1 MAEFSGRGD
10 PVRSMELLW
19 GVGGAPTR
27 GRKPGL
33 TVAVIVAAAIEL
45 ADAEGLASL
54 SMRRVGDRLGTSAM
68 ALYTYVPGKG
78 ELLDLM
84 LDAALGELRGGYSRA
99 GGWRPALEAAAR
111 DQWQVYKRHP
121 WMLQMSGSRAGLGPN
136 ELAAYE
142 AQVHLIDGL
151 GLSGIDMTRTISLLS
166 GYVRGAAKAVADAAA
181 AERQTGVSDA
191 DWWAARSPML
201 ASLADAERFPTWTR
215 LSQEHVFAQ
224 HDRPESGTPY
234 TVQVALDS
242 FEFGLQRVL
251 DGIEAHITRT
261 AARPGPASWADPA
274 CTSDDP
280 VRGH

>member
-19 GVGGAPTR
+19 GVGDAPTR

-54 SMRRVGDRLGTSAM
+54 SMRRVGDRLGKSAM
-68 ALYTYVPGKG
+68 AVYTYVPGKG

-84 LDAALGELRGGYSRA
+84 LDAALGELRGGYSLA
-99 GGWRPALEAAAR
+99 DGWRPALEAAAR
-111 DQWQVYKRHP
+111 DQWQVYERHP
-121 WMLQMSGSRAGLGPN
+121 WMLQVSGSRAGLGPN

-142 AQVHLIDGL
+142 AQVRLIDGL
-151 GLSGIDMTRTISLLS
+151 GLSGIDMTRTVSLLS
-166 GYVRGAAKAVADAAA
+166 GYVRGAAKAAADAAA

-201 ASLADAERFPTWTR
+201 ASLVDAERFPMWTR

-224 HDRPESGTPY
+224 HDHPESGTPY

-251 DGIEAHITRT
+251 DGIGAHITRT
-261 AARPGPASWADPA
+261 AARPGPAS
-274 CTSDDP
+274 
-280 VRGH
+280 

>member
-19 GVGGAPTR
+19 GIGDAPTR

-33 TVAVIVAAAIEL
+33 TVAAIVAAAIEL

-54 SMRRVGDRLGTSAM
+54 SMRRVGDRLGKSAM
-68 ALYTYVPGKG
+68 AVYTYVPGKG

-84 LDAALGELRGGYSRA
+84 LDAALGELRGGYSLA
-99 GGWRPALEAAAR
+99 DGWRPALEAAAR
-111 DQWQVYKRHP
+111 DQWQVYERHP
-121 WMLQMSGSRAGLGPN
+121 WMLQVSGSRAGLGPN

-142 AQVHLIDGL
+142 AQVRLIEGL
-151 GLSGIDMTRTISLLS
+151 GLSGIDMTRTVSLLS
-166 GYVRGAAKAVADAAA
+166 GYVRGAAKAAADAAA

-191 DWWAARSPML
+191 DWWAAGSPML
-201 ASLADAERFPTWTR
+201 AGLVDAERFPMWTR

-224 HDRPESGTPY
+224 HDHPESGTPY

-251 DGIEAHITRT
+251 DGIGAHITRT
-261 AARPGPASWADPA
+261 AARPGPAS
-274 CTSDDP
+274 
-280 VRGH
+280 